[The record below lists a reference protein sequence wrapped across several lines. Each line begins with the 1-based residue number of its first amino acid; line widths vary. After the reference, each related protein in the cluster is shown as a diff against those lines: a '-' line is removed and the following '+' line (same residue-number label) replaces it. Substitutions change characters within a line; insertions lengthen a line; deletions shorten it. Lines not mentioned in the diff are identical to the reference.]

1 MAAKGPPGP
10 LSGHAACGSRTCS
23 LWTFFSVSATRSVWH
38 LVRVRPDSEVQRVP
52 GFAPHLGQAIL
63 HTFLIF
69 AFIIPYHRAQWSMC
83 GQAFDLACAAKFR
96 EQPGRRQFD
105 PVLVSSGPSSAG
117 VKNLRQFSALLG
129 VH

>member
-10 LSGHAACGSRTCS
+10 LSGHAACGSHTCS

-83 GQAFDLACAAKFR
+83 GQAFDLACAAK
-96 EQPGRRQFD
+96 
-105 PVLVSSGPSSAG
+105 VSTAAG
-117 VKNLRQFSALLG
+117 TARV
-129 VH
+129 